1 MFAIRGRPYSG
12 DQVVSV
18 LLGGGRDNKGA
29 ACCCLASVVAPVLVF
44 VWNVVSLFTEN
55 SKEVSAPTIIE
66 KSRNCYV

>member
-29 ACCCLASVVAPVLVF
+29 ACCCLASVVAPILVF
-44 VWNVVSLFTEN
+44 VWNVVSCFPPTKKTRC
-55 SKEVSAPTIIE
+55 SKM
-66 KSRNCYV
+66 SRNS